1 MAVLFDLLLTLLIL
15 PIALLVVI
23 FAIEVLA
30 AILPTPKREHEDSP
44 GTRPSIAILVP
55 AHNEER
61 NLLATLESVKSQLW
75 TVDHLLVVADNCAD
89 GTAGIAADF
98 GAEVI
103 ERHDSEQQGKGYA
116 LDFGIRH
123 LERYRPDVVIVIDAD
138 CLVDPGCID
147 RLVIACADSGRPVQ
161 ALYAMYA
168 PEGAGLK
175 LRIAEFAWLV
185 KNRVRALGLRK
196 LGLPC
201 QLMGTGMAFPWA
213 NISKVKVASGNI
225 VEDLELGLS
234 LAQQGVPPMFCPEA
248 KVSSIFPTSTDGV
261 NSQRTRWEHGHLG
274 MIIQQ
279 APGLFVSA
287 LKSRNLGLMAL
298 VLDMSVPPLALLL
311 LMVLGAG
318 GVSATFWLFS
328 DAAVSATVAG
338 SAIVVLVLSVLL
350 AWGRF
355 ARDVISLRDL
365 AYAPVYMLQKIP
377 LYLKYLIKRETNW
390 IRSRRD

>member
-30 AILPTPKREHEDSP
+30 AVLPTPKREHEDSP

-61 NLLATLESVKSQLW
+61 KLLATLESVKSQLW

-89 GTAGIAADF
+89 DTAGIAADF

-103 ERHDSEQQGKGYA
+103 ERHDLERRGKGYA

-213 NISKVKVASGNI
+213 IISKAKVASGNI
-225 VEDLELGLS
+225 VEDMELGLS
-234 LAQQGVPPMFCPEA
+234 LAQQGVPPMFCPGA
-248 KVSSIFPTSTDGV
+248 KVSSIFPTSSDGV

-279 APGLFVSA
+279 APRPFCFRIEVPQSGADGVGTGYVCSPFGFAAADGFGGRRYEWCLLVIVWCRCIGLSGWICHCYPFLFCIV
-287 LKSRNLGLMAL
+287 G
-298 VLDMSVPPLALLL
+298 
-311 LMVLGAG
+311 LGAVCSG
-318 GVSATFWLFS
+318 CNL
-328 DAAVSATVAG
+328 VA
-338 SAIVVLVLSVLL
+338 
-350 AWGRF
+350 
-355 ARDVISLRDL
+355 
-365 AYAPVYMLQKIP
+365 
-377 LYLKYLIKRETNW
+377 
-390 IRSRRD
+390 

>member
-1 MAVLFDLLLTLLIL
+1 MVALFDLLLTLLIL
-15 PIALLVVI
+15 PIELLVVF

-30 AILPTPKREHEDSP
+30 ALLSTPKCESSNSP
-44 GTRPSIAILVP
+44 SVRPNIAILVP
-55 AHNEER
+55 AHNEEK
-61 NLLATLESVKSQLW
+61 NLFATLESVKSQLW

-138 CLVDPGCID
+138 CIVEPGSID
-147 RLVIACADSGRPVQ
+147 RLAIACADSGRPVQ
-161 ALYAMYA
+161 ALNLMCA

-213 NISKVKVASGNI
+213 TISKAKVASGNI

-248 KVSSIFPTSTDGV
+248 KVSSIFPTSSDGV

-318 GVSATFWLFS
+318 GASGVFWLFS
-328 DAAVSATVAG
+328 GAAVSATVAG
-338 SAIVVLVLSVLL
+338 SAIVILFLSVLL
-350 AWGRF
+350 AWRRF

-365 AYAPVYMLQKIP
+365 AYAPVYMLQKVP